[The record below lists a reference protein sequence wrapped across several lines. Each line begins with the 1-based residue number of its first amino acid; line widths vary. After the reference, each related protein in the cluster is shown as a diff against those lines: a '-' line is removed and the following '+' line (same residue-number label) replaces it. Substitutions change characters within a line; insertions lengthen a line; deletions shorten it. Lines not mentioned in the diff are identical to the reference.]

1 MKLLH
6 LLIGTSGRVG
16 RGQFWLS
23 ALILVIAF
31 FVVITGAMLFTSS
44 LDDMLR
50 VGFVAYFLFIL
61 LSIPVALKR
70 LHDRDKPDW
79 WLLVFYGI
87 PLGLQ
92 LILPF
97 LFDSDADSTP
107 VAVAILQYAGM
118 AVLLWALVE
127 LGFLRGTIGA
137 NDHGPDP
144 VAPKLAKRD

>member
-6 LLIGTSGRVG
+6 LLIGTSGRIG

-31 FVVITGAMLFTSS
+31 LVVITGALLFTSS

-50 VGFVAYFLFIL
+50 VDFVAYFFVL
-61 LSIPVALKR
+61 LSLPVGLKR
-70 LHDRDKPDW
+70 LHDRNKPNW
-79 WLLVFYGI
+79 WLFVFYGI
-87 PLGLQ
+87 PLGLF
-92 LILPF
+92 IVPF
-97 LFDSDADSTP
+97 LIDSETDATP
-107 VAVAILQYAGM
+107 VAVAILQFAGM